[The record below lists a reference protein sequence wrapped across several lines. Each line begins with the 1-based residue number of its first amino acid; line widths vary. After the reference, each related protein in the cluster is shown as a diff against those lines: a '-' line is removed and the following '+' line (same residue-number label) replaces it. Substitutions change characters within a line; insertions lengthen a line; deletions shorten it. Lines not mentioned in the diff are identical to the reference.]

1 MIPHDKFI
9 DKIKQYIDEKK
20 LFSFGD
26 HVIIGLS
33 GGADSVCLLLVLKR
47 LQQIYNL
54 SITAIHVHH
63 GIRGESAEHDL
74 KFSRQLCEKEEIEF
88 VEKRC
93 DVPALAAKHH
103 LTEEEAGRR
112 VRYETFEYEAK
123 KRGASVIAVA
133 HHMDDQAETVLMNL
147 LRGSG
152 IRGCS
157 GIPCK
162 RSLSDKGDIVV
173 VRPLLGM
180 RREEIEAW
188 LIESGQEW
196 CIDETNLTDDYLRSR
211 IRNRL
216 LPLLSSEYNAQAA
229 EHIACAAGDFSEAEE
244 YLRDQAQALISS
256 WNCVLHKQMMLPVK
270 ELKLQKPILQRYLIQ
285 EAISHT
291 GGVKDITR
299 THIESVIGLLSKRTG
314 SMVNLPQRRK
324 ARIQYEFLIIEK
336 ESFFQSFPAVRK
348 LLLQKCIGK
357 VRGGQK
363 DLTSAHLQSVSEL
376 FDRQVGKQID
386 LPGGVAAKRTYDG
399 IEIIRQTQS
408 RAETGKA
415 APESDAAGKLELR
428 FVENGDILQAEE
440 IPQKSYTKWIDYDII
455 KCGLCVRTRQSGDYL
470 VIDDQGRRQKL
481 KAWFINE
488 KIPKE
493 ERDRMLLVAD
503 GSHIVWIPGYR
514 MSRAYKVTEKT
525 KNIVEIKI
533 TEEEKDGRND
543 QRDDFGRE
551 S

>member
-9 DKIKQYIDEKK
+9 DKIKKYIDEKK
-20 LFSFGD
+20 LLSFGD

-162 RSLSDKGDIVV
+162 RSLSDNGDIVV

-180 RREEIEAW
+180 RREAIEAW
-188 LIESGQEW
+188 LIENGQGW

-229 EHIACAAGDFSEAEE
+229 EHIAYASSDFSEAEE
-244 YLRDQAQALISS
+244 YLRDQAQALFAS
-256 WNCVLHKQMMLPVK
+256 WHCLLNEQMMLPVK

-299 THIESVIGLLSKRTG
+299 THIESVIGLLSKRT
-314 SMVNLPQRRK
+314 
-324 ARIQYEFLIIEK
+324 
-336 ESFFQSFPAVRK
+336 
-348 LLLQKCIGK
+348 
-357 VRGGQK
+357 
-363 DLTSAHLQSVSEL
+363 
-376 FDRQVGKQID
+376 
-386 LPGGVAAKRTYDG
+386 
-399 IEIIRQTQS
+399 
-408 RAETGKA
+408 
-415 APESDAAGKLELR
+415 
-428 FVENGDILQAEE
+428 
-440 IPQKSYTKWIDYDII
+440 
-455 KCGLCVRTRQSGDYL
+455 
-470 VIDDQGRRQKL
+470 
-481 KAWFINE
+481 
-488 KIPKE
+488 
-493 ERDRMLLVAD
+493 
-503 GSHIVWIPGYR
+503 
-514 MSRAYKVTEKT
+514 
-525 KNIVEIKI
+525 
-533 TEEEKDGRND
+533 
-543 QRDDFGRE
+543 
-551 S
+551 

>member
-47 LQQIYNL
+47 LQQVYNL

-324 ARIQYEFLIIEK
+324 ARIQYEFLII
-336 ESFFQSFPAVRK
+336 
-348 LLLQKCIGK
+348 
-357 VRGGQK
+357 
-363 DLTSAHLQSVSEL
+363 
-376 FDRQVGKQID
+376 
-386 LPGGVAAKRTYDG
+386 
-399 IEIIRQTQS
+399 
-408 RAETGKA
+408 
-415 APESDAAGKLELR
+415 
-428 FVENGDILQAEE
+428 
-440 IPQKSYTKWIDYDII
+440 
-455 KCGLCVRTRQSGDYL
+455 
-470 VIDDQGRRQKL
+470 
-481 KAWFINE
+481 
-488 KIPKE
+488 
-493 ERDRMLLVAD
+493 
-503 GSHIVWIPGYR
+503 
-514 MSRAYKVTEKT
+514 
-525 KNIVEIKI
+525 
-533 TEEEKDGRND
+533 
-543 QRDDFGRE
+543 
-551 S
+551 